1 MVYGED
7 HADRAKPAT
16 LRELFS
22 NVRKNY
28 FRLYFHYAYF
38 NMNERG
44 YGVVSL
50 YHNMIAELDETLVNE
65 HEISRRILN
74 LPLHQD
80 IESDQLD
87 EMLEILIE
95 MVESHKR
102 RSIII

>member
-1 MVYGED
+1 
-7 HADRAKPAT
+7 
-16 LRELFS
+16 
-22 NVRKNY
+22 
-28 FRLYFHYAYF
+28 
-38 NMNERG
+38 
-44 YGVVSL
+44 
-50 YHNMIAELDETLVNE
+50 MIAELDETLVNE
-65 HEISRRILN
+65 HEISSRILN